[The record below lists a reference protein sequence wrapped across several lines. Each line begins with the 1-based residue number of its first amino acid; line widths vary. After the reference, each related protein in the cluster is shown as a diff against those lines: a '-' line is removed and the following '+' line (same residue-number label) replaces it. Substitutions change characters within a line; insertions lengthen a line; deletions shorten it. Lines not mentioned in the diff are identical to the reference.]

1 MNEQKKCLV
10 TEAMEILGKKWV
22 IIILYH
28 LLSGPKRFYQLE
40 DDTDASG
47 RLLSERLKELEAA
60 GMVTRTIYAE
70 VPPRVEYQMTEKGRE
85 VEPIIREIYAWAS
98 KWLV

>member
-1 MNEQKKCLV
+1 MIEQNKCKV

-22 IIILYH
+22 IVILYQ
-28 LLSGPKRFYQLE
+28 LLSGSKRFCQLE
-40 DDTDASG
+40 GDTEVSG

-70 VPPRVEYQMTEKGRE
+70 VPPRVEYQLTEKGRE
-85 VEPIIREIYAWAS
+85 VEPIISQIYGWS
-98 KWLV
+98 LKWLV